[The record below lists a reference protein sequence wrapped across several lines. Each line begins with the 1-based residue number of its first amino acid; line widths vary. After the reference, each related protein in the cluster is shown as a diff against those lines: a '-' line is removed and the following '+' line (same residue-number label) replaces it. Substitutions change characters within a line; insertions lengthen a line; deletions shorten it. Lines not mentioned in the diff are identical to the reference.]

1 MSGLS
6 SSKRIM
12 IFADQ
17 SPNYRYGLGQN
28 SNSYAA
34 TLLWMVGVDVNSYL
48 AAATPSSVSG
58 MTATSAEAEFG
69 ESWSIDFLDPFP
81 GADRNILLDG
91 YGDLLLNPVVNF
103 IDINLTSGNDI
114 FRTGHG
120 DDRIFGNAGADTIE
134 AHGGDDTLSG
144 GSGSDQLFGGD
155 GFDFADYSGGGEQ
168 AQNQPAQGIRAAF
181 SINSDNALVGTVTDS
196 WGATDQLNGI
206 EFLIATN
213 SDDRLRIIGDADDVF
228 WSSNQQLEA
237 TGGGNSALGDVLDLS
252 DLLTSSG
259 VDVVWAA
266 DGVIEVRQSGTFGT
280 ITVDDFENVIGSAGA
295 DRISGNS
302 QANGIN
308 GNTGAD
314 ELFGFGGDDFIFFDA
329 EDTVVNGG
337 AGRDVGC
344 ALTGDPITAD
354 LVAMAMEAAWGIV
367 AAEGFHRKGFCGLD
381 IPSTVEHQ
389 LCKGSICRG
398 YVPCISAEWR

>member
-1 MSGLS
+1 
-6 SSKRIM
+6 
-12 IFADQ
+12 
-17 SPNYRYGLGQN
+17 
-28 SNSYAA
+28 
-34 TLLWMVGVDVNSYL
+34 MVGVDVNSYL

-237 TGGGNSALGDVLDLS
+237 TGGGNTALGDVLDLS

-266 DGVIEVRQSGTFGT
+266 DGVIEVRQSGTFGI
-280 ITVDDFENVIGSAGA
+280 ITVDDFENIIGSTGA
-295 DRISGNS
+295 DRISGNN

-314 ELFGFGGDDFIFFDA
+314 ELFGGSGDDFIFFDA

-344 ALTGDPITAD
+344 ALTGDPI
-354 LVAMAMEAAWGIV
+354 MATR
-367 AAEGFHRKGFCGLD
+367 HRLGPFR
-381 IPSTVEHQ
+381 PSPR
-389 LCKGSICRG
+389 CRG
-398 YVPCISAEWR
+398 VGGQTQTGRGARRVSVGRGLTGLTYISRLRICGGVLMFAEVMFHAFLQNGGDLLCNSPIFRSRIRGPDLPRESHTA